1 MTNEI
6 DITLY
11 KLIAEALHYKW
22 DPIGISDIPHSVG
35 EYDSY
40 VPELY
45 ELICIDADKKT
56 IFDYLWKIE
65 VQHMGLDGNR
75 KATLAFVDYLKKM
88 RSEVDSYE
96 EKL

>member
-6 DITLY
+6 DINLY
-11 KLIAEALHYKW
+11 RFIADALHYKW
-22 DPIGISDIPHSVG
+22 DPIGISDNPRAIG

-45 ELICIDADKKT
+45 ELICQNADGEV
-56 IFDYLWKIE
+56 IFDYLCGIE

-75 KATLAFVDYLKKM
+75 AATLAFVDYLKEITK
-88 RSEVDSYE
+88 V
-96 EKL
+96 

>member
-6 DITLY
+6 DINLY
-11 KLIAEALHYKW
+11 ISIAEALHYKW
-22 DPIGISDIPHSVG
+22 DPIGISDIPRAIG

-45 ELICIDADKKT
+45 ELICQNADGEV
-56 IFDYLWKIE
+56 IFDYLWGIE

-75 KATLAFVDYLKKM
+75 AATLAFVDYLKEITK
-88 RSEVDSYE
+88 V
-96 EKL
+96 

>member
-1 MTNEI
+1 MASEI
-6 DITLY
+6 DIILY
-11 KLIAEALHYKW
+11 KLIAEALHYQW

-45 ELICIDADKKT
+45 ELICINADEKL

-75 KATLAFVDYLKKM
+75 KAMLAFVDYLKIM
-88 RSEVDSYE
+88 NF
-96 EKL
+96 KLD

>member
-1 MTNEI
+1 MFISNKI
-6 DITLY
+6 DMNLY
-11 KLIAEALHYKW
+11 KFIAEALHYKW

-45 ELICIDADKKT
+45 ELVCINADKKL

-88 RSEVDSYE
+88 STKIDS
-96 EKL
+96 